1 MRTISNQKYEITDM
15 AHEEYP
21 FLHRIRALRDI
32 CGEIR
37 AGDIGGFV
45 ESESNL
51 SAEPGDCAWIFDDA
65 IAAGDAYVDRD
76 ACLRGDAIACGSA
89 YVSKGSVMSG
99 HSRAE
104 DNAYLRGASMTGKA
118 LASGNAQIIHDPHTM
133 GTPILSGNC
142 KVYGTV
148 QGDIRITGSAVILPC
163 EEVRNDT
170 RDTFVLSG
178 KSRSVIRGIGRETL
192 KPLQKEVSPIAA
204 QETLLGIYRKNG
216 AEKIV
221 VACKDFT
228 SPGIVLQDFAS
239 LKNTVINSGHSGY
252 GTELSDITQ
261 AMEDQTAFPPAL
273 LKQHFWDMFIVD
285 ALIGNWDR
293 HNGNWG
299 FLYNTMTDEIH
310 LAPVYDCGSS
320 LYPQA
325 DESIMRNTLES
336 QKEQDL
342 RTFSL
347 PLSGIKI
354 NGQRIN
360 YFNFIS
366 SLSYPD
372 CNAALK
378 RILPRINMEQVFAII
393 DETPFASDLQK
404 QFYKTMLQ
412 ARKERILDFSMRK
425 LEKRER
431 SAHDHDFER

>member
-1 MRTISNQKYEITDM
+1 MLDFT
-15 AHEEYP
+15 
-21 FLHRIRALRDI
+21 ALPTRNKFY
-32 CGEIR
+32 
-37 AGDIGGFV
+37 AGA
-45 ESESNL
+45 N
-51 SAEPGDCAWIFDDA
+51 
-65 IAAGDAYVDRD
+65 
-76 ACLRGDAIACGSA
+76 
-89 YVSKGSVMSG
+89 
-99 HSRAE
+99 
-104 DNAYLRGASMTGKA
+104 GAK
-118 LASGNAQIIHDPHTM
+118 I
-133 GTPILSGNC
+133 
-142 KVYGTV
+142 
-148 QGDIRITGSAVILPC
+148 AVIYDGEQYMLKFQAPAPKNK
-163 EEVRNDT
+163 E
-170 RDTFVLSG
+170 LSYANSCISEYIG
-178 KSRSVIRGIGRETL
+178 CHIFNSVG
-192 KPLQKEVSPIAA
+192 IAA

-378 RILPRINMEQVFAII
+378 RILPRINMEQIFTII

-412 ARKERILDFSMRK
+412 VRKERILDFSMRK
-425 LEKRER
+425 LKKRER